1 MAAFFVLIKKTEK
14 VIVVNINDDSLR
26 VLIIG

>member
-1 MAAFFVLIKKTEK
+1 MAALFVLIKKTEQ